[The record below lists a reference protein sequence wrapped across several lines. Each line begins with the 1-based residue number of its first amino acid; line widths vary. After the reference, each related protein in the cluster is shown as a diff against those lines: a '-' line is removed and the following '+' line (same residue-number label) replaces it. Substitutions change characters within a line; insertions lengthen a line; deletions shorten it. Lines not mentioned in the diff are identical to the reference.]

1 MWPDRHLLELFNIEL
16 PIVQAPVAGAMDWEL
31 AVAAAEAG
39 ALGSLPCAMLNANQV
54 REQMAKI
61 RAHTKKPINLNFF
74 CHTPPALNNARE
86 ARWRE
91 RLAPYYSELAI
102 DPAAPVPSSNRTA
115 FDPVMCEVVE
125 ETKPE
130 VVSFHFG
137 LPEPGLLRRL
147 KAGRFLVMSSATT
160 AAEARWLEACGV
172 DAVIA
177 QGCEAGGHRGIF
189 LSDDIATQA
198 GTFALVPQVVD
209 AVKVPVIAAGGI
221 TDARGIAAAFAL
233 GAAGVQI
240 GTAYL
245 WCPEAK
251 ISAPH
256 RAALKSARDDGT
268 ALTNLMTGRP
278 ARGFINRLMREVGP
292 ISEVAPE
299 FPLAAGALA
308 AARQGRGAG
317 LGRLLADVGRASSL
331 ARPRYARR
339 SIDQGARRR
348 GARAD
353 ARPRVEE
360 VKRLRAR
367 DAQAC
372 PPRIGGRHTR
382 RREDELLAG
391 LREPRLRRLESGG
404 IGGLE

>member
-1 MWPDRHLLELFNIEL
+1 MWPDRRLIELFKIEL

-31 AVAAAEAG
+31 AAAAAQAG
-39 ALGSLPCAMLNANQV
+39 ALGSLPCAMLNAAQV

-61 RAHTKKPINLNFF
+61 RGRTKKPINLNFF
-74 CHTPPALNNARE
+74 CHTSPVLSNTRE

-91 RLAPYYSELAI
+91 RLVPYYRELGI

-115 FDPVMCEVVE
+115 FDSDMCDVVE
-125 ETKPE
+125 ETRPE

-137 LPEPGLLRRL
+137 LPEPRLLQRV
-147 KAGRFLVMSSATT
+147 KAAGFLVMSSATT
-160 AAEARWLEACGV
+160 AAEGRWLEQHGV

-177 QGCEAGGHRGIF
+177 QGNEAGGHRGMF
-189 LSDDIATQA
+189 LTDDLAAQP
-198 GTFALVPQVVD
+198 GTFALVPQIVD
-209 AVKVPVIAAGGI
+209 AVKVPVIAAGGV

-256 RAALKSARDDGT
+256 RAALQSARDDGT

-278 ARGFINRLMREVGP
+278 ARGFVNRLMREIGP
-292 ISEVAPE
+292 VADIAPE

-308 AARQGRGAG
+308 PLRAKAEAQGSGDFSPMWAGQAAA
-317 LGRLLADVGRASSL
+317 LGRALPAGELTRKLAAEAL
-331 ARPRYARR
+331 
-339 SIDQGARRR
+339 
-348 GARAD
+348 
-353 ARPRVEE
+353 
-360 VKRLRAR
+360 K
-367 DAQAC
+367 
-372 PPRIGGRHTR
+372 
-382 RREDELLAG
+382 
-391 LREPRLRRLESGG
+391 RLRRLGVASPRA
-404 IGGLE
+404 

>member
-1 MWPDRHLLELFNIEL
+1 MRARRDGANDSR
-16 PIVQAPVAGAMDWEL
+16 PIIGN
-31 AVAAAEAG
+31 
-39 ALGSLPCAMLNANQV
+39 LG
-54 REQMAKI
+54 
-61 RAHTKKPINLNFF
+61 
-74 CHTPPALNNARE
+74 
-86 ARWRE
+86 
-91 RLAPYYSELAI
+91 I

-115 FDPVMCEVVE
+115 FDAAMCDVVE

-137 LPEPGLLRRL
+137 LPEPKLLERV
-147 KAGRFLVMSSATT
+147 KASRFVVMSSATSV
-160 AAEARWLEACGV
+160 AEARWLEQRGV

-177 QGCEAGGHRGIF
+177 QGYEAGGHRGIF
-189 LSDDIATQA
+189 LSDDLATQP
-198 GTFALVPQVVD
+198 GTFALIPQIVD

-278 ARGFINRLMREVGP
+278 ARGIINRVMREIGP
-292 ISEVAPE
+292 VSDVAPE

-308 AARQGRGAG
+308 PLRAKAEAQGSGDFSPMWAGQAAS
-317 LGRLLADVGRASSL
+317 LGRAMPAMQLTKTLAAEAL
-331 ARPRYARR
+331 
-339 SIDQGARRR
+339 
-348 GARAD
+348 
-353 ARPRVEE
+353 E
-360 VKRLRAR
+360 RLRA
-367 DAQAC
+367 
-372 PPRIGGRHTR
+372 
-382 RREDELLAG
+382 LAA
-391 LREPRLRRLESGG
+391 SKA
-404 IGGLE
+404 

>member
-1 MWPDRHLLELFNIEL
+1 MWPDRRLIELLRIEL

-31 AVAAAEAG
+31 AAAAAQAG
-39 ALGSLPCAMLNANQV
+39 ALGSLPCAMLNATQV

-61 RAHTKKPINLNFF
+61 RGHTKKPINLNFF
-74 CHTPPALNNARE
+74 CHTPPVLSNARE

-91 RLAPYYSELAI
+91 RLVPYYRELGI

-115 FDPVMCEVVE
+115 FDAEMCDVVE

-137 LPEPGLLRRL
+137 LPEPRLLQRV
-147 KAGRFLVMSSATT
+147 KAAGFLVMSSATT
-160 AAEARWLEACGV
+160 AAEARWLEQHGV

-177 QGCEAGGHRGIF
+177 QGNEAGGHRGMF
-189 LSDDIATQA
+189 LTDDLAAQP
-198 GTFALVPQVVD
+198 GTFALVPQIVD
-209 AVKVPVIAAGGI
+209 AVKVPVIAAGGV

-251 ISAPH
+251 ISTPH
-256 RAALKSARDDGT
+256 RAALQSARDDGT

-278 ARGFINRLMREVGP
+278 ARGFVNRLMREIGP
-292 ISEVAPE
+292 VADIAPE

-308 AARQGRGAG
+308 PLRAKAEAQGSGDFSPMWAGQAAA
-317 LGRLLADVGRASSL
+317 LGRALPVGELTRKLAAEALERLRTLGVASS
-331 ARPRYARR
+331 
-339 SIDQGARRR
+339 
-348 GARAD
+348 
-353 ARPRVEE
+353 
-360 VKRLRAR
+360 
-367 DAQAC
+367 QA
-372 PPRIGGRHTR
+372 
-382 RREDELLAG
+382 
-391 LREPRLRRLESGG
+391 
-404 IGGLE
+404 